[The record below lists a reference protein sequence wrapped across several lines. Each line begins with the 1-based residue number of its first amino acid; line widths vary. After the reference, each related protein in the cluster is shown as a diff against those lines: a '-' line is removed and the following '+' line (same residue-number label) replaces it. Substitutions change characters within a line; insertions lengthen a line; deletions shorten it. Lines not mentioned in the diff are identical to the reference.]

1 MLVTLKAYKLTVLVH
16 IAYCC
21 VVFLQAVLRS
31 VDSLRWLMIR
41 YHEDGWIED
50 ADQTCIL
57 VVVVRA
63 LCMTTV
69 SALCYQH
76 LLLLT
81 TCLYVYKPYAMANPF
96 IEGLFALA

>member
-41 YHEDGWIED
+41 YHEGGWIED

-57 VVVVRA
+57 VVRA